1 MTLAER
7 YQEAKNKERPLT
19 PAVAFIKEV
28 ANVTR
33 KSDIAVRRWISG
45 EALPDALTQEV
56 LARHFSCKPEDLFP
70 KAQLK
75 YSSQS
80 KTVH

>member
-19 PAVAFIKEV
+19 PAVAFIREV
-28 ANVTR
+28 AGVTK

-45 EALPDALTQEV
+45 EVIPDTLTQEV
-56 LARHFSCKPEDLFP
+56 LATHFKCQPGELFP
-70 KAQLK
+70 NK
-75 YSSQS
+75 
-80 KTVH
+80 

>member
-19 PAVAFIKEV
+19 PAVAFIREV
-28 ANVTR
+28 ADVTR

-45 EALPDALTQEV
+45 EVTPDALTQQV
-56 LARHFSCKPEDLFP
+56 LAKHFKCAPEDLFP
-70 KAQLK
+70 EQ
-75 YSSQS
+75 
-80 KTVH
+80 

>member
-19 PAVAFIKEV
+19 PAVAFIREV
-28 ANVTR
+28 ADVTK

-45 EALPDALTQEV
+45 EVTPDALTQQV
-56 LARHFSCKPEDLFP
+56 LAKHFKCTPEDLFP
-70 KAQLK
+70 DLNK
-75 YSSQS
+75 
-80 KTVH
+80 

>member
-19 PAVAFIKEV
+19 PAVAFIREV
-28 ANVTR
+28 ADVTK

-45 EALPDALTQEV
+45 EVVPDALTKEV
-56 LARHFSCKPEDLFP
+56 LAKHFKCQPEDLFP
-70 KAQLK
+70 KA
-75 YSSQS
+75 
-80 KTVH
+80 

>member
-19 PAVAFIKEV
+19 PAVAFIREV
-28 ANVTR
+28 ADVTR

-45 EALPDALTQEV
+45 EVTPDALTRQV
-56 LARHFSCKPEDLFP
+56 LAKHFKCTPEDLFP
-70 KAQLK
+70 ELNK
-75 YSSQS
+75 
-80 KTVH
+80 

>member
-19 PAVAFIKEV
+19 PAVAFIREV
-28 ANVTR
+28 ADVTK

-45 EALPDALTQEV
+45 EVIPDALTKEV
-56 LARHFSCKPEDLFP
+56 LAKHFKCRPEDLFP
-70 KAQLK
+70 KA
-75 YSSQS
+75 
-80 KTVH
+80 